1 MVLKNFDVLVEK
13 VKNFPEPMRVVVAAA
28 QDEHTLQAIKHAMEE
43 GIAKPVLVGD
53 KKEIDRLCAEIGL
66 VIPEEDIYDVPD
78 VDESAKRAVALIH
91 EGKGD
96 FLMKGKMETA
106 QILKPAVNKETGLGT
121 GRVMSHFVFD
131 ELPHYHKLLV
141 TTDGGMM
148 TYPTLEQKKQII
160 ENTVDTLKALGYENP
175 KIACVAAVEK
185 VNPKMP
191 ETVEANELKE
201 MNKRGEIKDCIV
213 EGPISLDIA
222 LDKEIADI
230 KGFDSPVAGDA
241 DVILV
246 PNIQVGN
253 ILGKAIT
260 IIAQGNMA
268 GFVVGA
274 QVPIV
279 FCSRGSSA
287 KEKFLSLAL
296 AAAVSAGK

>member
-1 MVLKNFDVLVEK
+1 MAVIKNFDEIVER
-13 VKNFPEPMRVVVAAA
+13 VKGFPEPMRVIVAAA
-28 QDEHTLQAIKHAMEE
+28 QDEHTLQAIKHAQEE

-53 KKEIDRLCAEIGL
+53 K
-66 VIPEEDIYDVPD
+66 VPEEDIYDVPD

-148 TYPTLEQKKQII
+148 TYPTLEQKAQII
-160 ENTVDTLKALGYENP
+160 ENTVETLKALGYENP
-175 KIACVAAVEK
+175 KIAAVAAVEK

-191 ETVEANELKE
+191 ETVEARELKE
-201 MNKRGEIKDCIV
+201 MNERGEIKDCVV

-222 LDKEIADI
+222 LDKECADI
-230 KGFDSPVAGDA
+230 KGFESPVAGDA

-253 ILGKAIT
+253 ILGKSIT
-260 IIAQGNMA
+260 IIAKGNMA

-296 AAAVSAGK
+296 AAAVSAGKNK